1 MKLKKKI
8 KFSDTNQVWRI
19 KITDT
24 DKIFIETRDTE
35 KMKAYYHTFELSTGK
50 RIFSGYQMDEPF
62 WLGIEAIKGDI
73 VFFHRY
79 AKPDMPGHRGVF
91 AFDINT
97 QKILW
102 EDNDYAFLFIKE
114 DLIYVYK
121 EGFEG
126 RYFYTLNI
134 KSGDIVEELGQDSNK
149 INALR
154 DEAESSVDYSNYD
167 FPESYYPLG
176 FENIDNIISKET
188 EGIEIASSVD
198 YVHQNDLFIFNYH
211 QVVSR
216 TELINK
222 LKAFDLSNGKEIFS
236 EVLNQSANAYAPD
249 SFFLY
254 KNLAIMI
261 KEKKE
266 VLVFEIKN

>member
-1 MKLKKKI
+1 MKLKKKF
-8 KFSDTNQVWRI
+8 KFSDSNQVWRI

-24 DKIFIETRDTE
+24 DKLFVETRDT
-35 KMKAYYHTFELSTGK
+35 KNMKAYYHSFELLTGK
-50 RIFSGYQMDEPF
+50 RLFTGHQMTELF

-79 AKPDMPGHRGVF
+79 AKPDMPGHRGIF

-97 QKILW
+97 QKVLW
-102 EDNDYAFLFIKE
+102 EDDEYAFLFMKG

-126 RYFYTLNI
+126 RYFYTINLT
-134 KSGDIVEELGQDSNK
+134 SGKVVEELGQNPIK

-154 DEAESSVDYSNYD
+154 DEAESSIDFSNYN
-167 FPESYYPLG
+167 FPENFNSSGLD
-176 FENIDNIISKET
+176 EIDNIISKET
-188 EGIEIASSVD
+188 DEIEVANSIDFVQ
-198 YVHQNDLFIFNYH
+198 YNDLLVFNYH
-211 QVVSR
+211 QVGSGK
-216 TELINK
+216 ELINK
-222 LKAFDLSNGKEIFS
+222 LKAFDLLKDKEIFS
-236 EVLNQSANAYAPD
+236 EILNQSANAYAPD

-254 KNLAIMI
+254 KNMVIMI

-266 VLVFEIKN
+266 VIVLEIKT

>member
-1 MKLKKKI
+1 MKFKKKI
-8 KFSDTNQVWRI
+8 KFSDSNQVWRI

-24 DKIFIETRDTE
+24 DKLFIETRDTE
-35 KMKAYYHTFELSTGK
+35 NMKAFYHTFELLSGK
-50 RIFSGYQMDEPF
+50 NIFTEHQMDESF
-62 WLGIEAIKGDI
+62 WLGIEATKGDI

-79 AKPDMPGHRGVF
+79 AKPDMPGHRGIF

-97 QKILW
+97 EQILW
-102 EDNDYAFLFIKE
+102 EDESYSFLFIKN

-134 KSGDIVEELGQDSNK
+134 SSGKVIEELGQNSIE

-154 DEAESSVDYSNYD
+154 DEVESSVDYSNYN
-167 FPESYYPLG
+167 FPE
-176 FENIDNIISKET
+176 NINHSELDEINNIVNREI
-188 EGIEIASSVD
+188 EGINITGSVD
-198 YVHQNDLFIFNYH
+198 YVHVNDLLIFNYH
-211 QVVSR
+211 Q
-216 TELINK
+216 TGNGKEITNK
-222 LKAFDLSNGKEIFS
+222 LKAFDLSKGKEIYN

-254 KNLAIMI
+254 KNMLIMI

-266 VLVFEIKN
+266 VIVLEINN